1 MKGVILLGGTGS
13 RLFPL
18 TKCINKHLLPVCG
31 KPMAQWNLEKF
42 AKAGITDVMIISGQ
56 EHCGSIIS
64 QFGDGSELG
73 LNLTYKVQAK
83 AGGIA
88 QAIRLAKDFACSES
102 ICVILG
108 DNMSNIDL
116 SQYVC
121 RRDDDQAATI
131 FLKEVHDPERYG
143 VAEGYKKLSMFNQM
157 VVTNIVEK
165 PKEPKTNYAVTGF
178 YIFPPDVF
186 DFIDTLKPS
195 ARGELEVTDLN
206 MIYVKQ
212 NRMNAYILGKNDF
225 WTDAGTFSSYQ
236 YANELFTNI
245 DL

>member
-18 TKCINKHLLPVCG
+18 TKCINKHLLPVGG

-42 AKAGITDVMIISGQ
+42 AMAGITEVMIISGQ

-64 QFGDGSELG
+64 QFGDGADLR
-73 LNLTYKVQAK
+73 LNLTYKVQSK

-88 QAIRLAKDFACSES
+88 QAIRLAKDFANGDN

-116 SQYVC
+116 SKYVNHI
-121 RRDDDQAATI
+121 DETNDNAII
-131 FLKEVHDPERYG
+131 FLKEVQDPERYG
-143 VAEGYKKLSMFNQM
+143 VAEGFRKMSMSNDQM
-157 VVTNIVEK
+157 IVTNIVEK
-165 PKEPKTNYAVTGF
+165 PKEPKTNFAVTGF
-178 YIFPPDVF
+178 YIFPKDVF
-186 DFIDTLKPS
+186 DLIDTLHPS

-206 MIYVKQ
+206 MLYVKSD
-212 NRMNAYILGKNDF
+212 RMMAFVLNKDVF
-225 WTDAGTFSSYQ
+225 WTDAGTFKSYQ
-236 YANELFTNI
+236 YANELMK
-245 DL
+245 